1 MKRIQEVIVVEG
13 KNDTKKVKQAVIAD
27 TYETNGSHVTSQTIS
42 DLQKLQKERGLI
54 ILTDPDFN
62 GERIRKII
70 LKNVPDVKQ
79 AFINRKNTLPHGKNK
94 HSVGIEHAS
103 ITNIQ
108 QALENVI
115 TVNNKDNHDQ
125 IKIDDLINNNLINC
139 PLSKKRRL
147 ALCEELNIGYVNGK
161 QLLKRLNLFQ
171 ITKKQFD
178 RALDKINGKEDE
190 RNN

>member
-1 MKRIQEVIVVEG
+1 MKRIKEVIVVEG

-27 TYETNGSHVTSQTIS
+27 TYETNGSHVISQTIS

-54 ILTDPDFN
+54 VLTDPDFN

-70 LKNVPDVKQ
+70 LKNVPNVKQ
-79 AFINRKNTLPHGKNK
+79 AFINRENTLPHGKNK

-103 ITNIQ
+103 VIDIQ
-108 QALENVI
+108 QALDDVI
-115 TVNNKDNHDQ
+115 TVNDEDNHDQ
-125 IKIDDLINNNLINC
+125 IKIDDLINNSLINC
-139 PLSKKRRL
+139 QLSKKKRL

-171 ITKKQFD
+171 ITKEKFN
-178 RALDKINGKEDE
+178 RALDKINKKEDE